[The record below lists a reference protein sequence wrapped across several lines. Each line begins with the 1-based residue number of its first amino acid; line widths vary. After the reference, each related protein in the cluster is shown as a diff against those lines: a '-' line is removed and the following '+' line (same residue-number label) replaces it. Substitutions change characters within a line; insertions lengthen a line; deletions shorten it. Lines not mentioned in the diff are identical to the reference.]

1 MTKQKRI
8 LTMLLIALLTLGSFT
23 ACNNKVDETV
33 QGEVVEKPTI
43 LTNVYRGEDIEVAE
57 DYSINDYLGM
67 EDGNMVFL
75 ASYFKEL
82 VVTDDDY
89 QYESWP
95 ALCYIPVDG
104 GEVTFTKIEGHDWVN
119 TAVLIDGGY
128 MLLDSEW
135 DEATDTNAY
144 YLEVTKDGETT
155 KIENLSQY
163 FSTDEDGWFYVEKCI
178 QDAEGYTYL
187 FSDQQIAILKP
198 DYSFYGKITLDN
210 WVSSVD
216 KDADG
221 NIYVQYYQFIKG
233 VGGGYVYA
241 PIDRDNKTVGEAISL
256 PDTIQADEYFFG
268 DGYTLYYTN
277 GTGIYGY
284 NEGDTDGTL
293 LMHFENS
300 DITGDLDLVK
310 ALDDGKF
317 LLEYYDRITWER
329 KMGIFSPVDDI
340 DLSQIT
346 VLELANSGDFYNL
359 SSFVVEYNRNHT
371 DCRIVTTDYSQYNTD
386 EDYDA
391 GNTKLANDI
400 LNGLYKPDMICGYTA
415 NSAYMAVLNNDLYLD
430 MTPYINSDKG
440 LDLFGCVTGTYQK
453 DGKIFGLP
461 ISISINAVLANKSM
475 VGDID
480 GWTVDELLAYLKTL
494 PEGVEY
500 MSGLTQDSA
509 VQYLLGNNGYGS
521 FVDQENGTCSFD
533 SDTFIA
539 FLEYIATLPA
549 ELSDDYYETYYEDQY
564 GATKRGEVVAV
575 QMGYSGINDF
585 LREKVYFGA
594 DNVAYIGYP
603 TASGKSGIKLNTTSS
618 FTILADSEHPDL
630 AWDFIRES
638 ILLSSTSDDMSFN
651 LPVLRDSMDAL
662 KEEFEGVTFV
672 VHYDGG
678 MSWGTGYDPDESERE
693 NGEVF
698 QLTEEDWVHIEN
710 FLDTVGSP
718 AMDSTLPENVESIIE
733 EELSSYLGGTKSA
746 ADCAKMIQ
754 NRVSLYLAEQS

>member
-8 LTMLLIALLTLGSFT
+8 LTMLFAALLTLSSFT
-23 ACNNKVDETV
+23 ACNKVDDMV

-43 LTNVYRGEDIEVAE
+43 LTNVYKGEDIEVAE
-57 DYSINDYLGM
+57 EYSVNDYLGM

-82 VVTDDDY
+82 VVTEDDY

-95 ALCYIPVDG
+95 AICYIPVDG
-104 GEVTFTKIEGHDWVN
+104 GEPTFTKIEGHDWVN

-144 YLEVTKDGETT
+144 FLEVTKDGETT
-155 KIENLSQY
+155 KIEDLSQY
-163 FSTDEDGWFYVEKCI
+163 FSTDEDGWFYVERCM

-216 KDADG
+216 KDTDG
-221 NIYVQYYQFIKG
+221 NIYVRHYQYTEG
-233 VGGGYVYA
+233 VGGSYVFA

-310 ALDDGKF
+310 ALDNGRF

-346 VLELANSGDFYNL
+346 VLELANCGDFYNL
-359 SSFVVEYNRNHT
+359 SSYVVDYNRNHT
-371 DCRIVTTDYSQYNTD
+371 DSRIVTTDYSQYNTD
-386 EDYDA
+386 EDRDA

-415 NSAYMAVLNNDLYLD
+415 NSAYTAVLNNDLYLD
-430 MTPYINSDKG
+430 MTPYISGNNG
-440 LDLFGCVTGTYQK
+440 LDLFGCVTNTYQK

-461 ISISINAVLANKSM
+461 LSISINAVLANKSM

-494 PEGVEY
+494 PKGVEY

-509 VQYLLGNNGYGS
+509 VHYLLGNNGYGS

-539 FLEYIATLPA
+539 FLEYIATLPD
-549 ELSDDYYETYYEDQY
+549 ELPDDYYETYYDDQY

-575 QMGYSGINDF
+575 QNGYNGINDF
-585 LREKVYFGA
+585 LQEKVYFGA
-594 DNVAYIGYP
+594 DNVAYVGYP
-603 TASGKSGIKLNTTSS
+603 TASGESGIKLNTTSS
-618 FTILADSEHPDL
+618 FTIMADSEHPDL

-638 ILLSSTSDDMSFN
+638 ILLSSTSENMSFN

-662 KEEFEGVTFV
+662 KEEFDGVTFV

-678 MSWGTGYDPDESERE
+678 MSWGSSYTPDESELE
-693 NGEVF
+693 NGEAF
-698 QLTEEDWVHIEN
+698 QLSDEDWAHIEN
-710 FLDTVGSP
+710 FLDTIGSP